1 MAGIAFSAGQ
11 SMIRPGVYNRYVQVA
26 SPLYAG
32 ASDGIVGCAFSAQWG
47 PLGEVIEITSLK
59 QAIGVFGGDGGI
71 FRQIFTGGA
80 STVYAVRAGLGGTA
94 AVCTLMDAA
103 GAAAVEVSA
112 RYVGMSLPLRTTVC
126 VTLYCART
134 ARSWSVLCL
143 LLAAT
148 KRRRSSKRAR
158 VRSM

>member
-59 QAIGVFGGDGGI
+59 QAISAFGGDGGI
-71 FRQIFTGGA
+71 FRQIFMGGA
-80 STVYAVRAGLGGTA
+80 STV
-94 AVCTLMDAA
+94 
-103 GAAAVEVSA
+103 
-112 RYVGMSLPLRTTVC
+112 
-126 VTLYCART
+126 
-134 ARSWSVLCL
+134 
-143 LLAAT
+143 
-148 KRRRSSKRAR
+148 
-158 VRSM
+158 

>member
-59 QAIGVFGGDGGI
+59 QAISAFGGDGGI
-71 FRQIFTGGA
+71 FQKAGKIKRQLICRGSSLA
-80 STVYAVRAGLGGTA
+80 SPAYETVKKL
-94 AVCTLMDAA
+94 
-103 GAAAVEVSA
+103 
-112 RYVGMSLPLRTTVC
+112 
-126 VTLYCART
+126 
-134 ARSWSVLCL
+134 
-143 LLAAT
+143 
-148 KRRRSSKRAR
+148 
-158 VRSM
+158 

>member
-59 QAIGVFGGDGGI
+59 QAISAFGGDGGI
-71 FRQIFTGGA
+71 FRQIFMGGA
-80 STVYAVRAGLGGTA
+80 STVYAGDWAARRPCVRLWTRRALRRLRYRRDMWVRAG
-94 AVCTLMDAA
+94 
-103 GAAAVEVSA
+103 
-112 RYVGMSLPLRTTVC
+112 
-126 VTLYCART
+126 
-134 ARSWSVLCL
+134 
-143 LLAAT
+143 
-148 KRRRSSKRAR
+148 
-158 VRSM
+158 

>member
-59 QAIGVFGGDGGI
+59 QAINAFGGDGGI
-71 FRQIFTGGA
+71 FRQIFMGGA

-103 GAAAVEVSA
+103 GAAAV
-112 RYVGMSLPLRTTVC
+112 RY
-126 VTLYCART
+126 
-134 ARSWSVLCL
+134 
-143 LLAAT
+143 
-148 KRRRSSKRAR
+148 RRDMWVRAG
-158 VRSM
+158 